1 MDAGIV
7 SFLVLLVLIGFL
19 ASGAAIFVS
28 IICASIVS
36 LTIFL
41 DFDLARL
48 GATLSRIIIRSSSA
62 WELSAIPLFIW
73 MGEIVYRSTLVDGMF
88 KGLSHLV
95 RRLPGGLM
103 HTTVLGSTMFA
114 AVCGSS
120 TATTATVGKIVLSE
134 LDKRGY
140 DKKMAIGSLAGAG
153 TLGLLIPPSI
163 ILIIY
168 GMLAQVSII
177 KLFAAGIMPGLLIA
191 FLYSAYIALRM
202 GKVTP
207 VVHSDETIGL
217 GQALLY
223 LAPIVALMVAVLG
236 SIYSGHVTPSE
247 SAAIGVLGA
256 LLLLALRGELTFSL
270 IRESL
275 VNSIPTTCM
284 IVTLMAAA
292 AFLSTTLGF
301 LHIPQD
307 VAAFIGYLD
316 LNPFTLLIALSAFY
330 VLLGLLLDGISI
342 TVMTLPITLPL
353 VIAAGID
360 PLWFGIFLVI
370 MVELA
375 QITPPVGFN
384 LFVIQSITGETVL
397 RIARYAAPYFMLLC
411 LAAALLAIFPQI
423 ALWLPQVLYP

>member
-7 SFLVLLVLIGFL
+7 SLLVLLVLIAFL
-19 ASGAAIFVS
+19 ASGAAIFVA
-28 IICASIVS
+28 IICASIFS
-36 LTIFL
+36 LTVFL
-41 DFDLARL
+41 DFDLARV
-48 GATLSRIIIRSSSA
+48 GATLSRIVIRASGA

-73 MGEIVYRSTLVDGMF
+73 MGEIVYRSSLVDGMF
-88 KGLSHLV
+88 KGLSHFV

-103 HTTVLGSTMFA
+103 HTTVMGSAMFA
-114 AVCGSS
+114 AVSGSS

-140 DKKMAIGSLAGAG
+140 ERSVAIGSLAGAG

-177 KLFAAGIMPGLLIA
+177 KLFAAGVLPGLLIA
-191 FLYSAYIALRM
+191 SLYSLYIAFRSRARQAIIIADQ
-202 GKVTP
+202 G
-207 VVHSDETIGL
+207 IGSVRAIL
-217 GQALLY
+217 HLL
-223 LAPIVALMVAVLG
+223 PIVLLMLLVLG

-247 SAAIGVLGA
+247 SAALGVVGA
-256 LLLLALRGELTFSL
+256 LALVGLRGELSL
-270 IRESL
+270 GLIKDTL
-275 VNSIPTTCM
+275 VKSIPTSCM

-307 VAAFIGYLD
+307 VAAFIARLQ
-316 LNPFTLLIALSAFY
+316 LSPFTLLLALSAFY
-330 VLLGLLLDGISI
+330 ILLGLLLDGISI

-397 RIARYAAPYFMLLC
+397 RIARYAAPYFVLMC
-411 LAAALLAIFPQI
+411 MAAVTLVIFPQI
-423 ALWLPQVLYP
+423 VMWLPNVLYP